1 MRRASSRKNRNQDR
15 ENFGDLRKF
24 MEGQDEYSRLITSE
38 EDEIQ
43 CKYDSYYMSHMS
55 KLNDSFSFST
65 G

>member
-24 MEGQDEYSRLITSE
+24 MEGQDEYSRLITGQ

-43 CKYDSYYMSHMS
+43 CKYESYESM
-55 KLNDSFSFST
+55 L
-65 G
+65 